1 VKKPSVPRF
10 LLLGLAAGCTLATK
24 HSGVL
29 VFPVLATLALVGVIR
44 GPRPNA
50 EAPMTAAAHI
60 TRGKQARQ
68 LAATLVGVGLIA
80 GCALWSFYGFR
91 FAARAHG
98 QSMNPPLAEYAQ
110 QVTSPAEAKAILALA
125 RWQVLPEAYLY
136 GLAGVRMIAHLS
148 VW

>member
-1 VKKPSVPRF
+1 MKKPSVPRF

-50 EAPMTAAAHI
+50 EAPMTAAAHKAGPA
-60 TRGKQARQ
+60 TRCHARGSRPDRRVRVVVF
-68 LAATLVGVGLIA
+68 LRIPL
-80 GCALWSFYGFR
+80 C
-91 FAARAHG
+91 RASHG